1 MQKRV
6 GVLLARGMV
15 EAEANISVVNEAKCK
30 GCGLCVEVC
39 PYKAISL
46 EDKETKLES
55 VEFNARKAVIN
66 PASCKGCGSCAATCP
81 VGAISPLHF
90 TTEQIDA
97 MIDEAATKME
107 KVSNE

>member
-1 MQKRV
+1 
-6 GVLLARGMV
+6 
-15 EAEANISVVNEAKCK
+15 
-30 GCGLCVEVC
+30 
-39 PYKAISL
+39 
-46 EDKETKLES
+46 
-55 VEFNARKAVIN
+55 
-66 PASCKGCGSCAATCP
+66 

>member
-1 MQKRV
+1 MRPVDFATDGVFLCGLAHYPKHIDETIAQASAVGARV
-6 GVLLARGMV
+6 GVLLSKGIV
-15 EAEANISVVNEAKCK
+15 EAEANISVV
-30 GCGLCVEVC
+30 
-39 PYKAISL
+39 
-46 EDKETKLES
+46 DETK
-55 VEFNARKAVIN
+55 
-66 PASCKGCGSCAATCP
+66 CKGCGSCAATCP

>member
-1 MQKRV
+1 
-6 GVLLARGMV
+6 
-15 EAEANISVVNEAKCK
+15 
-30 GCGLCVEVC
+30 VEVC

-46 EDKETKLES
+46 EDRKTKLES